1 MASKFHIP
9 NPLDYV
15 DGKALGKHLRSN
27 PTPSAKMPKQ
37 KPIRLATGKRTLKK
51 KSNIPSGKV

>member
-1 MASKFHIP
+1 MGF

-27 PTPSAKMPKQ
+27 KYPKLKKQRVPKQ
-37 KPIRLATGKRTLKK
+37 YIADPAQAKKAVSKYSKGKGR
-51 KSNIPSGKV
+51 PD